1 MTIHPQKFII
11 HLSLSHHHHQFLVH
25 TWGASGAR
33 FYSFRPVARAS
44 CIKQTPRNTFR
55 MRIFDQL
62 AIGVFTIYLTYYCR
76 KHYSTSSSDII
87 LLIRNRFLSS
97 FPDAS
102 VTTTI
107 ASNPATTITT
117 STLFEAPTD
126 QVIYVPEVM
135 LSPRKIVK
143 AFEAVEQAEG
153 AGARVRRSLGTAK
166 LRNFSPFLMLDHFTI
181 GEGAGFPD
189 HPHRYLFLYF
199 PEPQGRLFSSRGP
212 VCANMPRAVAKKR

>member
-1 MTIHPQKFII
+1 
-11 HLSLSHHHHQFLVH
+11 
-25 TWGASGAR
+25 
-33 FYSFRPVARAS
+33 
-44 CIKQTPRNTFR
+44 

-62 AIGVFTIYLTYYCR
+62 AIGVLSIYLTYYCR
-76 KHYSTSSSDII
+76 KHYSTTSSDIL
-87 LLIRNRFLSS
+87 LLIRGRFLSTF
-97 FPDAS
+97 FPDAIAT
-102 VTTTI
+102 TTTI
-107 ASNPATTITT
+107 ASNPATGTITT

-126 QVIYVPEVM
+126 QVIYVPKVM

-189 HPHRYLFLYF
+189 HPHRYRSFCSA
-199 PEPQGRLFSSRGP
+199 EPQG
-212 VCANMPRAVAKKR
+212 